1 MWTPILL
8 HPHQP
13 GPRDGDG
20 YEWQSQ
26 REPNFEANLSC
37 ETNEGEFGEKER
49 GEDQHRVVVQ
59 KSGKKKASAKA
70 GSPSNVRRAL
80 VTNHGQRDKGRD
92 EAVRARFF
100 SIEGEQ
106 WRDQKQRRA
115 EQCAVGTV
123 ASLQKDEQKKQSG
136 GESHNGEQAI
146 ADMFVGQ
153 E

>member
-1 MWTPILL
+1 MWTPSLL

-70 GSPSNVRRAL
+70 SS
-80 VTNHGQRDKGRD
+80 RDKGSSKDYINAKRRD
-92 EAVRARFF
+92 ENL
-100 SIEGEQ
+100 
-106 WRDQKQRRA
+106 RRA
-115 EQCAVGTV
+115 PELAAACCPATFQ
-123 ASLQKDEQKKQSG
+123 
-136 GESHNGEQAI
+136 
-146 ADMFVGQ
+146 
-153 E
+153 